1 MEYFEKAI
9 ESFEPL
15 TIFAKRSILDA
26 WQSCEYA
33 SAANAYF
40 SLGKK
45 LMQ

>member
-1 MEYFEKAI
+1 MKYFEKTI

-15 TIFAKRSILDA
+15 TIFLFFSILDA